1 MLRRLRHIVRKE
13 LTQMF
18 RDRATFRIMVLTP
31 VIQLLAYGYVVTTDI
46 KMIPVVLCDQDR
58 SQDSRQLVER
68 FTTSGYFQVA
78 GQVDAQPQIDSW
90 LDRGK
95 ARMALVIPYRY
106 SEHLKT
112 GRSAAVQLI
121 FDGSNSNIAT
131 IAQSYA
137 NSIIAE
143 AGFKVVFERFRKLG
157 TRVERVLLENEARVW
172 YNPDLKS
179 LNYMVPGVICVL
191 LLQMLVPLT
200 SLGIVREKERGT
212 IEQLRVTPIRPIE
225 MILGKTIPGVIV
237 GYFNV
242 LVVLL
247 VGRFWFGVPLR
258 GSLLTLLFTSGLFII
273 SALALGIFISTI
285 TENQQQAMF
294 TGQFM
299 LVPNLLLSGFMF
311 PISSMP
317 PVMQYFTYLIPLR
330 YFLIIVRGVFLK
342 GVGLDVLWPQALA
355 LAGFGTLMLVLSMLR
370 FGRTQ

>member
-18 RDRATFRIMVLTP
+18 RDRASVRIMVLTP
-31 VIQLLAYGYVVTTDI
+31 VLQLLIYGYVVTTDI
-46 KMIPVVLCDQDR
+46 RLIPTVLYDQDR
-58 SQDSRQLVER
+58 TQDSRQLVER
-68 FTTSGYFQVA
+68 FTTSGYFEVV
-78 GQVDAQPQIDSW
+78 GRVDAETQIDSW

-95 ARMALVIPYRY
+95 ARMALVIPHRY
-106 SEHLKT
+106 AERLKT
-112 GRSAAVQLI
+112 GRTTRVQLI
-121 FDGSNSNIAT
+121 FDGSNSNTTT

-157 TRVERVLLENEARVW
+157 TQVDRVLIENEPRIW

-191 LLQMLVPLT
+191 LLQLLVPLT

-225 MILGKTIPGVIV
+225 MILGKTLPGVIV
-237 GYFNV
+237 GYFNITV
-242 LVVLL
+242 ILIF
-247 VGRFWFGVPLR
+247 GRFWFGVPVK
-258 GSLLTLLFTSGLFII
+258 GSILTLFFTAGLFII

-285 TENQQQAMF
+285 TGNQQQAMMM
-294 TGQFM
+294 GQFF

-317 PVMQYFTYLIPLR
+317 PLMQYFTYLIPLR

-342 GVGLDVLWPQALA
+342 GVGLDVLWPHALA
-355 LAGFGTLMLVLSMLR
+355 LAGFGTLMLALSIIR

>member
-1 MLRRLRHIVRKE
+1 
-13 LTQMF
+13 
-18 RDRATFRIMVLTP
+18 
-31 VIQLLAYGYVVTTDI
+31 
-46 KMIPVVLCDQDR
+46 
-58 SQDSRQLVER
+58 
-68 FTTSGYFQVA
+68 
-78 GQVDAQPQIDSW
+78 
-90 LDRGK
+90 
-95 ARMALVIPYRY
+95 
-106 SEHLKT
+106 
-112 GRSAAVQLI
+112 
-121 FDGSNSNIAT
+121 
-131 IAQSYA
+131 
-137 NSIIAE
+137 
-143 AGFKVVFERFRKLG
+143 
-157 TRVERVLLENEARVW
+157 VERVLLENEVRVW

-200 SLGIVREKERGT
+200 SLGIVREKEHGT

-247 VGRFWFGVPLR
+247 VGRFWFDVPLR

-317 PVMQYFTYLIPLR
+317 PAMQYFTYLIPLR

-342 GVGLDVLWPQALA
+342 GVGLEVLWPQALA
-355 LAGFGTLMLVLSMLR
+355 LAGFGTLMLVLSILR